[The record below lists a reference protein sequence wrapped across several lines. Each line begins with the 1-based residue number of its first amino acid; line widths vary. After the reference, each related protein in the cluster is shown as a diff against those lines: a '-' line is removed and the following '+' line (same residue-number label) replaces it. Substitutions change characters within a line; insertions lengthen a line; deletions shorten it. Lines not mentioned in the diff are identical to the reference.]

1 MFKQK
6 SWSFAGLEERVDSG
20 EITSDEAR
28 FIEQEQLDH
37 AWEDDR
43 DWIEEER
50 KRLKMM

>member
-6 SWSFAGLEERVDSG
+6 SWSFAGLEEKVDSG

-28 FIEQEQLDH
+28 FIEQERLDH
-37 AWEDDR
+37 AREDDH